1 MRGMFVFSIFG
12 KIFKKKESE
21 KEEKEEQEEKIE
33 KEVQKP
39 PLAPRDVSIDKE
51 EKELIKSELK
61 PGPFTEKFF
70 DLAPVKD
77 KKKEEKE

>member
-1 MRGMFVFSIFG
+1 MFVFSIIEKIFG
-12 KIFKKKESE
+12 KKEEEEEKEEESKEKTSEEIESKEEKPLAPKDLTVE
-21 KEEKEEQEEKIE
+21 KEEKEI
-33 KEVQKP
+33 
-39 PLAPRDVSIDKE
+39 
-51 EKELIKSELK
+51 IKSELK